1 MPDHCGQGV
10 ITRVSTYLAVQIRR
24 TTSWLF
30 VQQDIETD
38 LRKLLASLQGQKIIF
53 LCGSSGDGKSEI
65 LTRCITEYQDKF
77 DFHLDATHSF
87 APHQS
92 AIQALD
98 EKFDEHKRGFKPLVL
113 GINIGMLANY
123 SNEGDTRHQEIKE
136 SIDRFLSGQLNNKLR
151 PIPDGS
157 VFYLDFEQY
166 ARFNFQREGG
176 SYSAFARS
184 LLKKLTCEDVANPF
198 FLIAKKDTET
208 RRGDPRVLANP

>member
-1 MPDHCGQGV
+1 MTTLTLTKALGV
-10 ITRVSTYLAVQIRR
+10 LAKSSPFSVSTV
-24 TTSWLF
+24 TSRKKDELDELKAWLF

-65 LTRCITEYQDKF
+65 LTRCISEYQDKF

-98 EKFDEHKRGFKPLVL
+98 EKFDEHKRGLKPLVL

-123 SNEGDTRHQEIKE
+123 SNEGNTRHQEIKE
-136 SIDRFLSGQLNNKLR
+136 SIDRFLSYVTFQPKQSNLR
-151 PIPDGS
+151 S
-157 VFYLDFEQY
+157 VRSFY
-166 ARFNFQREGG
+166 
-176 SYSAFARS
+176 
-184 LLKKLTCEDVANPF
+184 T
-198 FLIAKKDTET
+198 
-208 RRGDPRVLANP
+208 

>member
-1 MPDHCGQGV
+1 MTTLTLTKALGV
-10 ITRVSTYLAVQIRR
+10 LAKSSPFSVSTV
-24 TTSWLF
+24 TSRKKDELDELKAWLF

-65 LTRCITEYQDKF
+65 LTRCISEYQDKF

-98 EKFDEHKRGFKPLVL
+98 EKFDEHKRGLKPLVL

-123 SNEGDTRHQEIKE
+123 SNEGNTRHQEIKE
-136 SIDRFLSGQLNNKLR
+136 SIDRFLSGQLNSNLR
-151 PIPDGS
+151 PI
-157 VFYLDFEQY
+157 
-166 ARFNFQREGG
+166 
-176 SYSAFARS
+176 
-184 LLKKLTCEDVANPF
+184 
-198 FLIAKKDTET
+198 
-208 RRGDPRVLANP
+208 